1 MSNLRRYDS
10 FGKPVFVTNVTYNR
24 APILADNEDLFW
36 RGMEN
41 AKIKYPFDLI
51 AWAIMPEHFHLLIA
65 PGDIPISKIMHDFK
79 LSFSAYYRNRNNM
92 ISGKIW
98 QLRFWDHIIRDQ
110 DDLNR
115 HIDYIHYN
123 PVKHDIAKKPFD
135 YPHTSIHEYREYYQ
149 DDWGVR
155 DTVEFKA
162 EFGE

>member
-1 MSNLRRYDS
+1 MSNLRRYGP
-10 FGKPVFVTNVTYNR
+10 FGKPVFVTNVTHNR
-24 APILADNEDLFW
+24 VPILADNEYLFW
-36 RGMEN
+36 QAMEN

-51 AWAIMPEHFHLLIA
+51 AWAIMPEHFNLLLA

-79 LSFSAYYRNRNNM
+79 LSFSAYYRKRNNM

-110 DDLNR
+110 GDINR

-123 PVKHDIAKKPFD
+123 PVKHDIAKKSFD
-135 YPHTSIHEYREYYQ
+135 YPHTSVHEYREYYQ

-162 EFGE
+162 DFGE